1 MSLHILLDLHKNI
14 YVCLRTYVD
23 IHSQIQYMPKSSVSY
38 ARAGHRALQLAV
50 PQRLPSTAGIIS
62 GLPAAGGGG
71 GGGAMSASESTVVL
85 AVGFE
90 ETALSSLT

>member
-1 MSLHILLDLHKNI
+1 
-14 YVCLRTYVD
+14 
-23 IHSQIQYMPKSSVSY
+23 MPGLGTEPCSW
-38 ARAGHRALQLAV
+38 AV
-50 PQRLPSTAGIIS
+50 PQRLPLTAGIIS
-62 GLPAAGGGG
+62 GLPAAGGG

>member
-1 MSLHILLDLHKNI
+1 
-14 YVCLRTYVD
+14 
-23 IHSQIQYMPKSSVSY
+23 MPGLGTEPCSW
-38 ARAGHRALQLAV
+38 AV